1 MSASVLIYHPESL
14 RHVLAPGHVESPL
27 RLKAILA
34 KFETLGLL
42 HDVETPEAASR
53 ADVRT
58 IHSSSYVDL
67 VETFGDGYLDADTP
81 IHEETAS
88 LALLAVGGAVRAAL
102 ASAGTGR
109 PTLALVRPP
118 GHHAG
123 PDYGGGFC
131 FYNNVAVAAHALRAR
146 FPRVAILDFDAHH
159 GNGTSDIF
167 AARRDVLY
175 VSTHQFGIYPGTG
188 PAGYAG
194 DGPGEG
200 YTVNIPFSAGAGD
213 ASFALA
219 FREVIEPVVRQFR
232 PSAVLVSLGAD
243 AHYRDPLTQLGLS
256 SRGFASV
263 VEATLAIGRAVAHGR
278 VSFVLEG
285 GYDLPALA
293 EVCAGTY
300 AQIRGESVPLQYTEG
315 RDEEGRGRQVV
326 ERVKKVH
333 AAYWDL

>member
-1 MSASVLIYHPESL
+1 MLVYHPDGQ
-14 RHVLAPGHVESPL
+14 RHVLAPGHVESPQ
-27 RLKAILA
+27 RLEAIVQKLEALHLLKGYTVPEPADRAQIEAVHTKA
-34 KFETLGLL
+34 
-42 HDVETPEAASR
+42 
-53 ADVRT
+53 
-58 IHSSSYVDL
+58 YVQLIESFGEGYLDTDTA
-67 VETFGDGYLDADTP
+67 VHPETFGFARLAAGGALAAALGAAE
-81 IHEETAS
+81 HEE
-88 LALLAVGGAVRAAL
+88 AA
-102 ASAGTGR
+102 
-109 PTLALVRPP
+109 LALVRPP

-123 PDYGGGFC
+123 RDHGGGFC
-131 FYNNVAVAAHALRAR
+131 FFNNVAIAATALLQRP
-146 FPRVAILDFDAHH
+146 PRVAILDFDAHH
-159 GNGTSDIF
+159 GNGTQDIF

-188 PAGYAG
+188 PAGDAG